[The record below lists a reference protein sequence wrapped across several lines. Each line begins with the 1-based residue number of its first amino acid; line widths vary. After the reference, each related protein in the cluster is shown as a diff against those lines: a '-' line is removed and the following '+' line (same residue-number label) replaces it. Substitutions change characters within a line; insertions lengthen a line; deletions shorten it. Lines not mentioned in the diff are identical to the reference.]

1 MKKNSKSEEKAVD
14 TFSNSYID
22 TCSANDC
29 TGLIPALPQ
38 NEAEIESYEEL
49 YNFLP
54 GMKDAA
60 KDTK

>member
-1 MKKNSKSEEKAVD
+1 MKKNLKDEEKTVD
-14 TFSNSYID
+14 TFSDSYID

-38 NEAEIESYEEL
+38 NESEIESYEEL

-54 GMKDAA
+54 GMRHRA
-60 KDTK
+60 KDGN

>member
-1 MKKNSKSEEKAVD
+1 MKKTIKKEEKPVD

-38 NEAEIESYEEL
+38 SEAEIEAYEEL
-49 YNFLP
+49 YDFLP
-54 GMKDAA
+54 GMKQVLRD
-60 KDTK
+60 KK